1 VKSLLGVYSGYSQE
15 IQVKVRIFVVFLAV
29 FFLLFL
35 AKSLTF
41 MVIEHRIPRLLIP
54 ILLLSVWCIYHLR
67 KGRYYLA
74 VNSFTAV
81 LAIASGYLYS
91 VAPLS
96 SGYEYQ
102 HHPLTITHMLG
113 IIVGTALFCNRLM
126 VGVNSTVIFLSN
138 VLFFYFALPF
148 ANGLYLS
155 KLNLNSIEIGI
166 TILFTCLLSV
176 LMITV
181 KKIAFSKLDH
191 ELHTNRRQYSVISG
205 FVEKIGE
212 AVHNLHNHSDEL
224 SGKAAMFSDNTRL
237 VSDTITEFSA
247 SAEEV
252 TSSIESISKSIN
264 DQFESIFALNGNIIK
279 LSDSVSATGKKI
291 SDTKRV
297 SQTMIEL
304 LDNDQRNHAKI
315 IDSINNIK
323 EGSNRM
329 SDIIEIILNI
339 SEQIDLLALNATIE
353 AARAGEAGLGFTVVA
368 REISQLSS
376 KTKKS
381 LSDIDILIKSGFEEI
396 NASIHNILGKA
407 DENKRVVESTH
418 HVIRMVDDIH
428 GSMSFQENINTL
440 VTREA
445 ARLKEQSEEI
455 KLSVLEQSTA
465 MGEMVKTIN
474 EFASTNQSFFE
485 GSAMLLKNAQSV
497 NLMATNL
504 NEAIRS
510 GYGHTGD

>member
-1 VKSLLGVYSGYSQE
+1 
-15 IQVKVRIFVVFLAV
+15 
-29 FFLLFL
+29 
-35 AKSLTF
+35 
-41 MVIEHRIPRLLIP
+41 M
-54 ILLLSVWCIYHLR
+54 
-67 KGRYYLA
+67 
-74 VNSFTAV
+74 
-81 LAIASGYLYS
+81 
-91 VAPLS
+91 
-96 SGYEYQ
+96 
-102 HHPLTITHMLG
+102 
-113 IIVGTALFCNRLM
+113 
-126 VGVNSTVIFLSN
+126 
-138 VLFFYFALPF
+138 
-148 ANGLYLS
+148 
-155 KLNLNSIEIGI
+155 
-166 TILFTCLLSV
+166 
-176 LMITV
+176 
-181 KKIAFSKLDH
+181 
-191 ELHTNRRQYSVISG
+191 ISG

-224 SGKAAMFSDNTRL
+224 SGKAACSRIHRL

-264 DQFESIFALNGNIIK
+264 DQFESIFALNGSIHQV
-279 LSDSVSATGKKI
+279 SDSISATGKKI

-304 LDNDQRNHAKI
+304 LDNDQRNQAKI

-396 NASIHNILGKA
+396 NASILNILGKA

-428 GSMSFQENINTL
+428 GSMTFQENINTL